1 MEKKKILS
9 TLKAE
14 HKHRPSLH
22 CAHLVE
28 RLSQLTKHTMS
39 WEFRFFLPIDS
50 ILILSPLLT
59 RLFSTTTTTA
69 DAIHD
74 TSSHPHSVLQE
85 LLGQPPKRTD
95 DYVVL
100 THVNSVT
107 CGIKV
112 RGGKWTECKLRK
124 GCVPSSNESL
134 EKWKKID
141 RLTKCQLGT
150 SEWTESMSTFL
161 WTEGALPLGIPPQ
174 ISSVVTMSKN
184 RKATIFQHTSV
195 TFDLLNC
202 GVREGGEGGSG
213 ATSVWVSLSL
223 EGDVIRVQQAM
234 RDLGVLGLLRSH
246 VAASG
251 TCVFGGYPRFA
262 AHLSSSSGGGAKD
275 EDEKEKEKQEEE
287 EEERTK
293 E

>member
-1 MEKKKILS
+1 
-9 TLKAE
+9 
-14 HKHRPSLH
+14 
-22 CAHLVE
+22 
-28 RLSQLTKHTMS
+28 MS

-50 ILILSPLLT
+50 ISILSPLLT
-59 RLFSTTTTTA
+59 RLFSTTIPTA
-69 DAIHD
+69 DATAD
-74 TSSHPHSVLQE
+74 DDLSSSHPHTVLQE

-100 THVNSVT
+100 THVNPIT

-134 EKWKKID
+134 EKWKKIAC
-141 RLTKCQLGT
+141 LTKCQLGT
-150 SEWTESMSTFL
+150 SEWMESMSTFL
-161 WTEGALPLGIPPQ
+161 WTKGALPLGMPPQ
-174 ISSVVTMSKN
+174 IASVVTMSKN
-184 RKATIFQHTSV
+184 RKATSFQHTSV

-202 GVREGGEGGSG
+202 GVREGGGEGGEG
-213 ATSVWVSLSL
+213 GGGDASVWVSLSL

-234 RDLGVLGLLRSH
+234 RDLGVLGLLRAH

-251 TCVFGGYPRFA
+251 TCVFGGFPRFA
-262 AHLSSSSGGGAKD
+262 AHLSSSSSSSGGAKD
-275 EDEKEKEKQEEE
+275 EKEEE
-287 EEERTK
+287 EEEKTK